1 METVYKSA
9 ALFRSAE
16 EAQRF
21 SATRTNS

>member
-16 EAQRF
+16 EAQRSF
-21 SATRTNS
+21 GAKVNR